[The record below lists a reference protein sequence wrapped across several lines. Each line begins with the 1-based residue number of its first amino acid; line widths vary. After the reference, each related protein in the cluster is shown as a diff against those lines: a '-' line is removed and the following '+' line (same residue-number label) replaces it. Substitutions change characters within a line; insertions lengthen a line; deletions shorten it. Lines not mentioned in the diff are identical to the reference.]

1 MLLQIS
7 LKSGQMRG
15 SNLGEYKLDLVEN
28 KPLVPVLTIVELV
41 WKLPAVTQLML
52 SFFTEVNERG
62 NASYLANFGG

>member
-1 MLLQIS
+1 M
-7 LKSGQMRG
+7 
-15 SNLGEYKLDLVEN
+15 GEYKLDLVEN

>member
-1 MLLQIS
+1 M
-7 LKSGQMRG
+7 
-15 SNLGEYKLDLVEN
+15 GEYKLDLVEN

-62 NASYLANFGG
+62 NAKCQFWGMK